1 MASVNNI
8 VIDQGTTFN
17 LSVTLTN
24 DDETP
29 KDLTSYTVASQLRKS
44 YYTNTFTAFTTSKV
58 NLTGEISISL
68 TAAQTTALKAGRYVY
83 DIEIQK
89 ISTLVDVDVLTNGL
103 EDGYSIIYDEDTGMW
118 ITQDI
123 SSNVDGGTY

>member
-29 KDLTSYTVASQLRKS
+29 KDLTAYTVASQLRKS

-83 DIEIQK
+83 DIEI
-89 ISTLVDVDVLTNGL
+89 
-103 EDGYSIIYDEDTGMW
+103 EDPSETVRVIEGIVTVTPEVTR
-118 ITQDI
+118 
-123 SSNVDGGTY
+123 

>member
-8 VIDQGTTFN
+8 VIDQGTTFT

-24 DDETP
+24 DDGTP
-29 KDLTSYTVASQLRKS
+29 KDLTAYTVASQIRKS

-83 DIEIQK
+83 DIEI
-89 ISTLVDVDVLTNGL
+89 
-103 EDGYSIIYDEDTGMW
+103 EDPSETVRVIEGIVTVTPEVTR
-118 ITQDI
+118 
-123 SSNVDGGTY
+123 